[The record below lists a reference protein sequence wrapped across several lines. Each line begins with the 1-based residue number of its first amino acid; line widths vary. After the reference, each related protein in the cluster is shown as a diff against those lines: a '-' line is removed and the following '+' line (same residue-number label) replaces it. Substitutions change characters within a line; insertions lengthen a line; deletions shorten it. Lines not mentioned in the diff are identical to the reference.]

1 MIGPRLTVTPTC
13 WAAPLREKGASKAL
27 FELLN
32 SMREKEGQNNRG
44 KPQHLKEEGRRR

>member
-1 MIGPRLTVTPTC
+1 MELVLAVIGLLDRL
-13 WAAPLREKGASKAL
+13 LGASKAL

-44 KPQHLKEEGRRR
+44 KPQHLKEEGHWS